1 MRPLLLAMLLLGPLA
16 AQTAEELDFTAA
28 IGELRDM
35 PQRLPAWLRSEA
47 GKYLANR
54 PHLENAAAVK
64 ARGAEFRRQ
73 LLANIGGLPERTPF
87 NAKTVGVIERE
98 NFRIE
103 KIIFE
108 SQPKFYVTANL
119 YLPKTGTGPYPAILF
134 PLGHETGAKAHE
146 AWQHVLGSF
155 ATKGFVAFAWDPISQ
170 GERSQFFDPDLHASR
185 LMASTREHTMLG
197 VQCLVT
203 GDNIARYTIWDGIRA
218 LDYLLSRKE
227 VDPARV
233 GVTGNSGGGT
243 LSAYLAAID
252 DRLKVAAPSCYI
264 TNWSRLLAQLGPQ
277 DAEQNLPPFLNL
289 GYDFPDFL
297 YAFAPKPYLILS
309 AIRDFFPIGGA
320 RATFAEVQRVY
331 DSLGVADKLKMV
343 EADDGH
349 GYTLPRRLAAYSW
362 MSKWLKGQEDDGVEP
377 KFPLATE
384 AELQCT
390 KTGQV
395 STSLGGESVFTL
407 NQKRASQLRA
417 AAPRK
422 TQVLEAA
429 RRLSGYQPPIAGVP
443 PVTGYGTLYKKG
455 YRIEKFVYESEPGI
469 AIPAV
474 LAIPEGGAGKSQAVI
489 YVDGRGK
496 SSVGPKLE
504 GWIAQGTIVL
514 AIDARGFGEG
524 QPEGRQA
531 DQWFGDASSI
541 SAALL
546 LGKTMAGMR
555 ALDIV
560 RGVELLASRADVDSE
575 SIKGIGIGGAS
586 VPLLYAAVFDGRIHA
601 LELDG
606 MLVSY
611 YSIVDSRLQRHVFEQ
626 ILPGVIRHF
635 DLPDLVAA
643 MAPRAVLLRGLV
655 DAMGD
660 PAPAETVSKLYGGL
674 AHRATVAAGP

>member
-1 MRPLLLAMLLLGPLA
+1 MRLLFSAVLLLSPMAG
-16 AQTAEELDFTAA
+16 QTAEDLNFTAG

-35 PQRLPAWLRSEA
+35 PQRLPAWLRGEA
-47 GKYLANR
+47 EKHLARR
-54 PHLENAAAVK
+54 PRLENAAAVK
-64 ARGAEFRRQ
+64 ARGDAFRRQ
-73 LLANIGGLPERTPF
+73 LLANLGGLPERTPL
-87 NAKTVGVIERE
+87 NAKIVGAIERE

-103 KIIFE
+103 KVIFE
-108 SQPKFYVTANL
+108 SLPNFYVTASL
-119 YLPKTGTGPYPAILF
+119 YLPKRGTGPYPAILF
-134 PLGHETGAKAHE
+134 PLGHEAGAKSHE
-146 AWQHVLGSF
+146 AWQYVLGSF
-155 ATKGFVAFAWDPISQ
+155 ATKGFVALAWDPAGQ
-170 GERSQFFDPDLHASR
+170 GERVQFFDPNLRSSLLA
-185 LMASTREHTMLG
+185 ASTREHTMLG

-203 GDNIARYTIWDGIRA
+203 GDSIARYTIWDGIRA
-218 LDYLLSRKE
+218 LDYLVSRKE
-227 VDPARV
+227 VDPQRI

-243 LSAYLAAID
+243 HTAYLAALD

-320 RATFAEVQRVY
+320 RATFAEAQRVY
-331 DSLGVADKLKMV
+331 DSLGMADKLKMV

-384 AELQCT
+384 AELYCT
-390 KTGQV
+390 PTGQV

-407 NQKRASQLRA
+407 NRKRAAQLRPANPSKAAVLA
-417 AAPRK
+417 AAHK
-422 TQVLEAA
+422 LTN
-429 RRLSGYQPPIAGVP
+429 YQPAAGIP
-443 PVTGYGTLYKKG
+443 RVTAYGTLHRKG
-455 YRIEKFVYESEPGI
+455 YRIEKILYESEPGI
-469 AIPAV
+469 EIPAV
-474 LAIPEGGAGKSQAVI
+474 LAIPDGGTAKRQAVI

-496 SSVGPKLE
+496 SAAKLE
-504 GWIAQGTIVL
+504 DWMANGAIVL
-514 AIDARGFGEG
+514 AIDTRGLGEG
-524 QPEGRQA
+524 RPASEGRPG
-531 DQWFGDASSI
+531 DNPQWFGDASSI

-546 LGKTMAGMR
+546 LGKTMVGMR

-560 RGVELLASRADVDSE
+560 RGVELLAARADVDANN
-575 SIKGIGIGGAS
+575 IKGIGIGAAS
-586 VPLLYAAVFDGRIHA
+586 VPMLFAAAFDGRIQSV
-601 LELDG
+601 ELDG

-611 YSIVDSRLQRHVFEQ
+611 DSIIESRLHRRVFEQ
-626 ILPGVIRHF
+626 VVPGAIKHF

-643 MAPRAVLLRGLV
+643 LGPQRVSVKNFV

-660 PAPAETVSKLYGGL
+660 PAPAETVRKSYGNLG
-674 AHRATVAAGP
+674 AAR

>member
-1 MRPLLLAMLLLGPLA
+1 MRPFLLALLLLRPLS
-16 AQTAEELDFTAA
+16 AQTAEELNFTTA

-35 PQRLPAWLRSEA
+35 PQRFPAWLQSEA
-47 GKYLANR
+47 GKYLASR
-54 PHLENAAAVK
+54 PRLENAAAVK
-64 ARGAEFRRQ
+64 ARGARFRQQ
-73 LLANIGGLPERTPF
+73 LLDNIGGLPERTPL

-103 KIIFE
+103 KVIFE
-108 SQPKFYVTANL
+108 SQPKFYVTASL
-119 YLPKTGTGPYPAILF
+119 YLPKRGTGPYPAILF
-134 PLGHETGAKAHE
+134 PLGHEAGAKAHE
-146 AWQHVLGSF
+146 AWQYVLGSF
-155 ATKGFVAFAWDPISQ
+155 ATKGFVALAWDPAGQ
-170 GERSQFFDPDLHASR
+170 GERSQFYDPDLRASR
-185 LMASTREHTMLG
+185 LAASTREHTMLG

-203 GDNIARYTIWDGIRA
+203 GDSIARYTIWDGIRA
-218 LDYLLSRKE
+218 LDYLVSRSE
-227 VDPARV
+227 VDPERV

-243 LSAYLAAID
+243 HTAYLAAID

-264 TNWSRLLAQLGPQ
+264 TNWTRLLAQLGPQ

-320 RATFAEVQRVY
+320 RATFAEAQRVY

-377 KFPLATE
+377 KFPLASET
-384 AELQCT
+384 ELQCT

-395 STSLGGESVFTL
+395 STSLGGESIFTL
-407 NQKRASQLRA
+407 NRKRASQPHGA
-417 AAPRK
+417 QG
-422 TQVLEAA
+422 QVLEAA
-429 RRLSGYQPPIAGVP
+429 RKLSGYQSIAGVP
-443 PVTGYGTLYKKG
+443 TVTGYGTLRKKG

-469 AIPAV
+469 SIPAV
-474 LAIPEGGAGKSQAVI
+474 LAIPEGGSGKRQAVI

-496 SSVGPKLE
+496 AQVAPKLE
-504 GWIAQGTIVL
+504 GWMTQGTIVL
-514 AIDARGFGEG
+514 AIDTRGFGEG
-524 QPEGRQA
+524 QLPETRSSENS
-531 DQWFGDASSI
+531 QWFGDASSI

-546 LGKTMAGMR
+546 IGKTMAGMR

-560 RGVELLASRADVDSE
+560 RGVELLASRADVNADSV
-575 SIKGIGIGGAS
+575 KGIGIGRAS
-586 VPLLYAAVFDGRIHA
+586 VPLLYAAAFDPRIHS
-601 LELDG
+601 LELEG
-606 MLVSY
+606 MLMSY
-611 YSIVDSRLQRHVFEQ
+611 RSVVDSRLHRHVFEQ
-626 ILPGVIRHF
+626 VLPGVIRHF

-643 MAPRAVLLRGLV
+643 IAPRTVLLREFV

-660 PAPAETVSKLYGGL
+660 PAPAEMVTKLYG
-674 AHRATVAAGP
+674 AAAK